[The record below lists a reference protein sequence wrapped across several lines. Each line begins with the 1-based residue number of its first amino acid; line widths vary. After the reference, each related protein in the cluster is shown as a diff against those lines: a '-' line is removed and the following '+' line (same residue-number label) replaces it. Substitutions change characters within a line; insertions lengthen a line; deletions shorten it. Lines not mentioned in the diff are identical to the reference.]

1 MTNVYEFLDQHQ
13 ILFIKYDHEAVFS
26 AEEAKAKAGH
36 VPGQQTKN
44 LFLCDDKK
52 RNFYLVTIPDEKRAD
67 LKHLRTF
74 LGEKS
79 LRFAPA
85 DKMKELLR
93 LEPGSVSPL
102 GLINDINNQV
112 KFYIDEELLKLEL
125 IYIHPNINTAT
136 LAIKMDDF
144 KKIIKLCRHQL
155 NTYQTPNA

>member
-1 MTNVYEFLDQHQ
+1 MINVYEFLNTYQ
-13 ILFIKYDHEAVFS
+13 IAYTKYDHEAVFS
-26 AEEAKAKAGH
+26 AEEAKAKAKAGH

-79 LRFAPA
+79 LRFAPPE
-85 DKMKELLR
+85 KLKEYLSLK
-93 LEPGSVSPL
+93 PGSVSPL
-102 GLINDINNQV
+102 GLINDIESKV
-112 KFYIDEELLKLEL
+112 KYYIDKELLKGEF

-136 LAIKMDDF
+136 WEIKTEDF
-144 KKIIKLCRHQL
+144 IKFMSLINH
-155 NTYQTPNA
+155 NINSIPA